1 MIIAAVADTHGD
13 TRPIIMN
20 LAEFKLDLLLFA
32 GDYYKDGEIISRT
45 LNVPAHIV
53 AGNCDVTRR
62 LQQEEIVTILNRDI
76 LLVHGH
82 QYGVKR
88 DLNRLYYRARE
99 ADVDAVVFGHTHNPY
114 CENTGGL
121 WMINPGSPVRPRLQ
135 GYGTF
140 ALIEIDEKGLY
151 ARIVTMSAIDK

>member
-13 TRPIIMN
+13 TRAVIKN
-20 LAEFKLDLLLFA
+20 LADIKFDHLLFA
-32 GDYYKDGEIISRT
+32 GDYYKDGQMIARI
-45 LNVPAHIV
+45 LKVPAHIV
-53 AGNCDVTRR
+53 AGNCDVTHRSK
-62 LQQEEIVTILNRDI
+62 QEEIITLLNYDI

-99 ADVDAVVFGHTHNPY
+99 ADVNAVVFGHTHMPY

-135 GYGTF
+135 GRGSF
-140 ALIEIDEKGLY
+140 ALINIDEKGLS
-151 ARIVTMSAIDK
+151 AHIVTIDSDQ